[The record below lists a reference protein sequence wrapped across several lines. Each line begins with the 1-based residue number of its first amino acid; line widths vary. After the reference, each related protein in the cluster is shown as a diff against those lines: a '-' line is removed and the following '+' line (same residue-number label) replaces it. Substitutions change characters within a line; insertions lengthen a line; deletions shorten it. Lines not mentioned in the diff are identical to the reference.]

1 MEKYKIGRHE
11 FDSKEEWE
19 NALSDLK
26 KIKNLVE
33 QLDIEDPEDTLVL
46 YQLLR
51 NGDVTFDGEL
61 GDAFFCDISDRV
73 ADNSRELIK
82 QGARK
87 SFWADL
93 DFSDLLKSIG
103 IGADAPLEKEGIFKL
118 AGIVCVVL
126 AVVCFGVYGLS
137 VFAENRATRKLE
149 EVQNLKKDNQ
159 AVNWYMERSDQE
171 NPRENSAEGD
181 QSELQVQEIQQPLEI
196 LPEYKELHKKYPD
209 LIGWVKIEGTSIDLP
224 VMQTVD
230 DFYLHHNIDGEEDI
244 NGTLFL
250 DTRDDV
256 VLPSMN
262 LIVYGHNMRSGA
274 MFGSLKQYL
283 DDGFVAK
290 HKQIQ
295 FDSIY
300 EKGMYEVLYV
310 CLTKVGY
317 QDEEGYKYYNFI
329 QPKSPEEFDAYFK
342 AIEECAVYDSKQE
355 VTEDDKFLT
364 LSTCNSY
371 TEDGRLFVVARKI
384 Q

>member
-19 NALSDLK
+19 NALKDLK
-26 KIKNLVE
+26 KIRDLVE
-33 QLDIEDPEDTLVL
+33 QLDIEDAEDTLVL

-51 NGDVTFDGEL
+51 NGDVTFDSEL

-73 ADNSRELIK
+73 ADNSMELIK
-82 QGARK
+82 QGSKK
-87 SFWADL
+87 SFL
-93 DFSDLLKSIG
+93 PKVNVSSLIQRETPG
-103 IGADAPLEKEGIFKL
+103 GPLEKESIFKL
-118 AGIVCVVL
+118 AGVVCVVL
-126 AVVCFGVYGLS
+126 ALVCFGVYGLS

-149 EVQNLKKDNQ
+149 EVQSLKKENQ
-159 AVNWYMERSDQE
+159 VMGWFMERIDQE
-171 NPRENSAEGD
+171 EPRQNSAQGD
-181 QSELQVQEIQQPLEI
+181 ASKLQMQEIDKPLEI

-230 DFYLHHNIDGEEDI
+230 DFYLHNNIDGEEDI

-250 DTRDDV
+250 DSRDDV
-256 VLPSMN
+256 SHSMN

-300 EKGMYEVLYV
+300 EKGTYEVLYV

-317 QDEEGYKYYNFI
+317 QDEPEYKYYNFI
-329 QPKSPEEFDAYFK
+329 QPKSPEEFDAYFETIR
-342 AIEECAVYDSKQE
+342 ACAVYDSKQE
-355 VTEDDKFLT
+355 VTEEDKFLT

-371 TEDGRLFVVARKI
+371 IEDGRLFVVAKKI

>member
-73 ADNSRELIK
+73 AENSRQLIK
-82 QGARK
+82 QGAKR
-87 SFWADL
+87 SFFANL
-93 DFSDLLKSIG
+93 DFSGLLN
-103 IGADAPLEKEGIFKL
+103 ADTPVEKEGIFKL
-118 AGIVCVVL
+118 AGVVCVVL

-137 VFAENRATRKLE
+137 VFAENRAARKLE
-149 EVQNLKKDNQ
+149 EVQSLRDSNQ
-159 AVNWYMERSDQE
+159 PVNWFMERSDQE

-181 QSELQVQEIQQPLEI
+181 QSELRVQEIQQSLEI

-256 VLPSMN
+256 VKPSMN

-283 DDGFVAK
+283 DDGFAAK
-290 HKQIQ
+290 HKLIN

-300 EKGMYEVLYV
+300 EKGSYEVLYV

-329 QPKSPEEFDAYFK
+329 DPQSPEEFDAYFK
-342 AIEECAVYDSKQE
+342 SIEQCAVYDSKQE
-355 VTEDDKFLT
+355 VTENDKFLT

-371 TEDGRLFVVARKI
+371 TEDGRLFVVARKM

>member
-19 NALSDLK
+19 NALKDLK
-26 KIKNLVE
+26 KIRDLVE
-33 QLDIEDPEDTLVL
+33 QLDIEDAEDTLVL

-51 NGDVTFDGEL
+51 NGDVTFDSEL

-82 QGARK
+82 QGSKK
-87 SFWADL
+87 SFWPKL
-93 DFSDLLKSIG
+93 NVSSLIERETPG
-103 IGADAPLEKEGIFKL
+103 GPLEKESIFKL
-118 AGIVCVVL
+118 AGVVCVVL
-126 AVVCFGVYGLS
+126 ALVCFGVYGLS

-149 EVQNLKKDNQ
+149 EVQSLKKDNQ
-159 AVNWYMERSDQE
+159 VMGWFMERIDQE
-171 NPRENSAEGD
+171 DSRKNSAQGD
-181 QSELQVQEIQQPLEI
+181 ESKLQMQEIDKPLEI

-230 DFYLHHNIDGEEDI
+230 DFYLHNNIDGEEDI

-250 DTRDDV
+250 DSRDDV
-256 VLPSMN
+256 TQSMN

-300 EKGMYEVLYV
+300 EKGTYEVIYV

-317 QDEEGYKYYNFI
+317 QDEPEYKYYNFI
-329 QPKSPEEFDAYFK
+329 QPKSPEEFEAYFETIR
-342 AIEECAVYDSKQE
+342 ACAVYDSKQE

-371 TEDGRLFVVARKI
+371 IEDGRLFVVAKKI

>member
-51 NGDVTFDGEL
+51 NGDVTFDSEL

-73 ADNSRELIK
+73 ADNSRELIR
-82 QGARK
+82 QGTQK
-87 SFWADL
+87 SFFANL
-93 DFSDLLKSIG
+93 NFSGLLKG
-103 IGADAPLEKEGIFKL
+103 GDTDAPLEKEGVFRL

-137 VFAENRATRKLE
+137 VFAEKRATRKLE
-149 EVQNLKKDNQ
+149 EVQNLKNSQ
-159 AVNWYMERSDQE
+159 AVSWIMERIDQE
-171 NPRENSAEGD
+171 DPRENSAEGD
-181 QSELQVQEIQQPLEI
+181 ESQLLVQEIEQPLEI
-196 LPEYKELHKKYPD
+196 LPEYKDIHKKYPD

-244 NGTLFL
+244 AGTLFL
-250 DTRDDV
+250 DSRDDV
-256 VLPSMN
+256 VKPSMN

-300 EKGMYEVLYV
+300 EKGTYEVLYV

-329 QPKSPEEFDAYFK
+329 DPGSPEEFDAYFDSIEQC
-342 AIEECAVYDSKQE
+342 AIYDSKQE

>member
-33 QLDIEDPEDTLVL
+33 QLDIEDAEDTLVL

-51 NGDVTFDGEL
+51 NGDISFDSEL

-82 QGARK
+82 HGAKK
-87 SFWADL
+87 SF
-93 DFSDLLKSIG
+93 FSDFHLPSVFQG
-103 IGADAPLEKEGIFKL
+103 ISGDAPLEKEGIFKL
-118 AGIVCVVL
+118 AGVVCVVL

-149 EVQNLKKDNQ
+149 EVQSLKNSNQ
-159 AVNWYMERSDQE
+159 EMSWNMEIDQRE
-171 NPRENSAEGD
+171 ARENSARGD
-181 QSELQVQEIQQPLEI
+181 EPELKVQEIDKPREI
-196 LPEYKELHKKYPD
+196 LPEYKDLHKKYPD

-230 DFYLHHNIDGEEDI
+230 DFYLHNNIDGEEDI

-250 DTRDDV
+250 DSRDDV
-256 VLPSMN
+256 NQSMN

-283 DDGFVAK
+283 EDGFVAK

-300 EKGMYEVLYV
+300 EKGTYEVLYV

-329 QPKSPEEFDAYFK
+329 QPKSPEEFDAYFNTIK
-342 AIEECAVYDSKQE
+342 ECAVYDSKQE
-355 VTEDDKFLT
+355 VTENDRFLT

-371 TEDGRLFVVARKI
+371 IEDGRLFVVARRI

>member
-19 NALSDLK
+19 NALKDLK
-26 KIKNLVE
+26 KIRDLVE
-33 QLDIEDPEDTLVL
+33 QLDIEDAEDTLVL

-51 NGDVTFDGEL
+51 NGDVTFDSEL
-61 GDAFFCDISDRV
+61 GDAFFCDISARV
-73 ADNSRELIK
+73 ADNSMELIK
-82 QGARK
+82 QGSKK
-87 SFWADL
+87 SFWPKVNVSSL
-93 DFSDLLKSIG
+93 IQRETPG
-103 IGADAPLEKEGIFKL
+103 GPLEKESIFKL
-118 AGIVCVVL
+118 AGVVCVVL
-126 AVVCFGVYGLS
+126 ALVCFGVYGLS

-149 EVQNLKKDNQ
+149 EVQSLKKENQ
-159 AVNWYMERSDQE
+159 VMGWFMERIDQE
-171 NPRENSAEGD
+171 EPRQNSAQGD
-181 QSELQVQEIQQPLEI
+181 ASKLQMQEIDKPLEI

-230 DFYLHHNIDGEEDI
+230 DFYLHNNIDGEEDI

-250 DTRDDV
+250 DSRDDV
-256 VLPSMN
+256 SHSMN

-300 EKGMYEVLYV
+300 EKGTYEVLYV

-317 QDEEGYKYYNFI
+317 QDEPEYKYYNFI
-329 QPKSPEEFDAYFK
+329 QPKSPEEFDAYFETIR
-342 AIEECAVYDSKQE
+342 ACAVYDSKQE
-355 VTEDDKFLT
+355 VTEEDKFLT

-371 TEDGRLFVVARKI
+371 IEDGRLFVVAKKI

>member
-1 MEKYKIGRHE
+1 MEKE
-11 FDSKEEWE
+11 S
-19 NALSDLK
+19 
-26 KIKNLVE
+26 
-33 QLDIEDPEDTLVL
+33 
-46 YQLLR
+46 
-51 NGDVTFDGEL
+51 
-61 GDAFFCDISDRV
+61 
-73 ADNSRELIK
+73 
-82 QGARK
+82 
-87 SFWADL
+87 
-93 DFSDLLKSIG
+93 
-103 IGADAPLEKEGIFKL
+103 IFKL
-118 AGIVCVVL
+118 AGVVCVVL
-126 AVVCFGVYGLS
+126 ALVCFGVYGLS

-149 EVQNLKKDNQ
+149 EVQSLKKENQ
-159 AVNWYMERSDQE
+159 VMGWFMERIDQE
-171 NPRENSAEGD
+171 EPRQNSAQGD
-181 QSELQVQEIQQPLEI
+181 ASKLQMQEIDKPLEI

-230 DFYLHHNIDGEEDI
+230 DFYLHNNIDGEEDI

-250 DTRDDV
+250 DSRDDV
-256 VLPSMN
+256 SHSMN

-300 EKGMYEVLYV
+300 EKGTYEVLYV

-317 QDEEGYKYYNFI
+317 QDEPEYKYYNFI
-329 QPKSPEEFDAYFK
+329 QPKSPEEFDAYFETIR
-342 AIEECAVYDSKQE
+342 ACAVYDSKQE
-355 VTEDDKFLT
+355 VTEEDKFLT

-371 TEDGRLFVVARKI
+371 IEDGRLFVVAKKI

>member
-46 YQLLR
+46 YRLLR

-73 ADNSRELIK
+73 AENSSELLK
-82 QGARK
+82 QGTSK
-87 SFWADL
+87 SFFANF
-93 DFSDLLKSIG
+93 DFSALLKG
-103 IGADAPLEKEGIFKL
+103 WNADVPLEKEGVFRL

-149 EVQNLKKDNQ
+149 EVQDLKYSNQ
-159 AVNWYMERSDQE
+159 AVNWYMERSDHEAPQ
-171 NPRENSAEGD
+171 ENSAQGD
-181 QSELQVQEIQQPLEI
+181 ESKLQVQEIENNLEI

-230 DFYLHHNIDGEEDI
+230 DFYLHHNMDGEEDI

-250 DTRDDV
+250 DSRDDV

-283 DDGFVAK
+283 EDGFVAK

-300 EKGMYEVLYV
+300 EKGTYEVLYV

-329 QPKSPEEFDAYFK
+329 QPQSPEEFDAYFK

-355 VTEDDKFLT
+355 VTENDKFLT
-364 LSTCNSY
+364 LSTCNSF

>member
-1 MEKYKIGRHE
+1 MK
-11 FDSKEEWE
+11 S
-19 NALSDLK
+19 LS
-26 KIKNLVE
+26 
-33 QLDIEDPEDTLVL
+33 L

-51 NGDVTFDGEL
+51 NGDVTFDSEL

-73 ADNSRELIK
+73 ADNSMELIK
-82 QGARK
+82 QGSKK
-87 SFWADL
+87 SFWPKVNVSSL
-93 DFSDLLKSIG
+93 IQRETPG
-103 IGADAPLEKEGIFKL
+103 GPLEKESIFKL
-118 AGIVCVVL
+118 AGVVCVVL
-126 AVVCFGVYGLS
+126 ALVCFGVYGLS

-149 EVQNLKKDNQ
+149 EVQSLKKENQ
-159 AVNWYMERSDQE
+159 VMGWFMERIDQE
-171 NPRENSAEGD
+171 EPRQNSAQGD
-181 QSELQVQEIQQPLEI
+181 ASKLQMQEIDKPLEI

-230 DFYLHHNIDGEEDI
+230 DFYLHNNIDGEEDI

-250 DTRDDV
+250 DSRDDV
-256 VLPSMN
+256 SHSMN

-300 EKGMYEVLYV
+300 EKGTYEVLYV

-317 QDEEGYKYYNFI
+317 QDEPEYKYYNFI
-329 QPKSPEEFDAYFK
+329 QPKSPEEFDAYFETIR
-342 AIEECAVYDSKQE
+342 ACAVYDSKQE
-355 VTEDDKFLT
+355 VTEEDKFLT

-371 TEDGRLFVVARKI
+371 IEDGRLFVVAKKI

>member
-19 NALSDLK
+19 NALKDLK
-26 KIKNLVE
+26 KIRDLVE
-33 QLDIEDPEDTLVL
+33 QLDIEDAEDTLVL

-51 NGDVTFDGEL
+51 NGDVTFDSEL

-73 ADNSRELIK
+73 ADNSMELIK
-82 QGARK
+82 QGSKK
-87 SFWADL
+87 SFRPKVNVSSL
-93 DFSDLLKSIG
+93 IQRETPG
-103 IGADAPLEKEGIFKL
+103 GPLEKESIFKL
-118 AGIVCVVL
+118 AGVVCVVL
-126 AVVCFGVYGLS
+126 ALVCFGVYGLS

-149 EVQNLKKDNQ
+149 EVQSLKKENQ
-159 AVNWYMERSDQE
+159 VMGWFMERIDQE
-171 NPRENSAEGD
+171 EPRQNSAQGD
-181 QSELQVQEIQQPLEI
+181 ASKLQMQEIDKPLEI

-230 DFYLHHNIDGEEDI
+230 DFYLHNNIDGEEDI

-250 DTRDDV
+250 DSRDDV
-256 VLPSMN
+256 SHSMN

-300 EKGMYEVLYV
+300 EKGTYEVLYV

-317 QDEEGYKYYNFI
+317 QDEPEYKYYNFI
-329 QPKSPEEFDAYFK
+329 QPKSPEEFDAYFETIR
-342 AIEECAVYDSKQE
+342 ACAVYDSKQE
-355 VTEDDKFLT
+355 VTEEDKFLT

-371 TEDGRLFVVARKI
+371 IEDGRLFVVAKKI

>member
-51 NGDVTFDGEL
+51 NGDISFDSEL

-82 QGARK
+82 HGAKRSFFSNFKLPSVFQGISA
-87 SFWADL
+87 
-93 DFSDLLKSIG
+93 G
-103 IGADAPLEKEGIFKL
+103 VPLEKEGIFKL
-118 AGIVCVVL
+118 AGVVCVVL

-149 EVQNLKKDNQ
+149 EVQSLKNSNQ
-159 AVNWYMERSDQE
+159 EMSWNMEHIDQRE
-171 NPRENSAEGD
+171 PRENSARGD
-181 QSELQVQEIQQPLEI
+181 ESELKVQEIDKPREI
-196 LPEYKELHKKYPD
+196 LPEYKDLHKKYPD

-230 DFYLHHNIDGEEDI
+230 DFYLHNNIDGEEDI

-250 DTRDDV
+250 DSRDDV
-256 VLPSMN
+256 NQSMN

-283 DDGFVAK
+283 EDGFVAK

-300 EKGMYEVLYV
+300 EKGTYEVLYV

-329 QPKSPEEFDAYFK
+329 QPKSPEEFDAYFNSIK
-342 AIEECAVYDSKQE
+342 ECAVYDSKQE
-355 VTEDDKFLT
+355 VTENDRFLT

-371 TEDGRLFVVARKI
+371 IEDGRLFVVARKI

>member
-19 NALSDLK
+19 NALKDLK
-26 KIKNLVE
+26 KIRDLVE
-33 QLDIEDPEDTLVL
+33 QLDIEDAEDTLVL

-51 NGDVTFDGEL
+51 NGDVTFDSEL

-82 QGARK
+82 QGANRN
-87 SFWADL
+87 FWSNL
-93 DFSDLLKSIG
+93 HISSLIQRETPG
-103 IGADAPLEKEGIFKL
+103 GPLEKESIFKL
-118 AGIVCVVL
+118 AGVVCVVL
-126 AVVCFGVYGLS
+126 ALVCFGVYGLS

-149 EVQNLKKDNQ
+149 EVQSLKKENQ
-159 AVNWYMERSDQE
+159 VMGWFMERIDQE
-171 NPRENSAEGD
+171 EPRQNSAQGD
-181 QSELQVQEIQQPLEI
+181 ESKLQMQEIDKPLEI

-230 DFYLHHNIDGEEDI
+230 DFYLHNNIDGEEDI

-250 DTRDDV
+250 DSRDDV
-256 VLPSMN
+256 SHSMN

-300 EKGMYEVLYV
+300 EKGTYEVLYV

-317 QDEEGYKYYNFI
+317 QDEPEYKYYNFI
-329 QPKSPEEFDAYFK
+329 QPKSPEEFDAYFETIR
-342 AIEECAVYDSKQE
+342 ACAVYDSKQE
-355 VTEDDKFLT
+355 VTEEDKFLT

-371 TEDGRLFVVARKI
+371 IEDGRLFVVAKKI